1 MILKRGSG
9 VKNVTPCTN
18 GNDEKND
25 SGGNLQVHLEDG
37 TIISATHVI
46 GADGKWSKVR
56 QSFPSLNAQTQ
67 MITCP
72 SFGVSLYIP
81 ESLTIQNWKNN
92 GTYVVRPP
100 TECMFYIIVSHLPAG
115 AGGGMSLSM
124 VCYDQTVEK
133 YPWLEP
139 PVDLKPGEYGK
150 GGWEDD
156 TSAIPV
162 DVLSSKSDDD
172 TNDNSLSNNLENLFQ
187 EVIPEFHALLS
198 KDVYKSARIN
208 RRVTWLK
215 TEAGEGKDEVSYS
228 TEDGLVT
235 LIGDAAHAM
244 SPSMGEGGNKAM
256 ESAVKLVDAVAA
268 AMEEKEE
275 SICTVDTMSE
285 AFRKY
290 GVSRPKEVIPIQEQ
304 SAARNVKKQ

>member
-1 MILKRGSG
+1 MG
-9 VKNVTPCTN
+9 
-18 GNDEKND
+18 
-25 SGGNLQVHLEDG
+25 
-37 TIISATHVI
+37 
-46 GADGKWSKVR
+46 
-56 QSFPSLNAQTQ
+56 
-67 MITCP
+67 
-72 SFGVSLYIP
+72 
-81 ESLTIQNWKNN
+81 
-92 GTYVVRPP
+92 
-100 TECMFYIIVSHLPAG
+100 
-115 AGGGMSLSM
+115 
-124 VCYDQTVEK
+124 
-133 YPWLEP
+133 
-139 PVDLKPGEYGK
+139 
-150 GGWEDD
+150 EDD

-215 TEAGEGKDEVSYS
+215 TEAGEGKDEESYS

-244 SPSMGEGGNKAM
+244 SPSMGEGNKAM

-290 GVSRPKEVIPIQEQ
+290 GVPRPKEVIPIQEQ
-304 SAARNVKKQ
+304 S